1 MLNPSDDANRSQLIG
16 GIVASM
22 LAKNGCAPVE
32 PHENLRFAGLSSL
45 DIVTLMLA
53 VEDTFELTFPQD
65 KMTPENFRSIQS
77 IEALVADLV

>member
-1 MLNPSDDANRSQLIG
+1 MLNPSDGANRGELIG
-16 GIVASM
+16 GIVANM
-22 LAKNGCAPVE
+22 LAKKGCAPVAR
-32 PHENLRFAGLSSL
+32 HDNLRFAGLSSL

-65 KMTPENFRSIQS
+65 RMTPENFRSIQA